1 MNSNEKALTIFS
13 TRVRQMIL
21 NYSKIKEENTYL
33 RKTIDERDSMINQL
47 TLRLTQTEN
56 DYNSLKMVRMIE
68 VSDSDVER
76 AEKRLSKL
84 IKDINKCIISLS
96 EK

>member
-1 MNSNEKALTIFS
+1 MNYNEKALTIFS

-84 IKDINKCIISLS
+84 IKDINKCIILLS

>member
-84 IKDINKCIISLS
+84 IKDINKCIILLS